1 MDPFLFVL
9 GIILGIGAL
18 IVFIAAR
25 GTASQPMRYGSIVAA
40 VVAVI
45 FIALAVTVVVP
56 PGHVGVQI
64 LFGYVYDAEFPSG
77 LHFKNPMAEVRL
89 ISVRSQVYT
98 MSIVPEEG
106 QKYGDDSIDVL
117 SNEGMIL
124 KMDIS
129 VQYKIIPEEAS
140 WILKNKV
147 YNTENQFESDYIR
160 PEIRTAIRN
169 IAADHSAAEMYSPV
183 RKKIGMEIEKEAD
196 VMLQK
201 NGVRCDTVNLRN
213 VSLPARVTE
222 AIDRKKEAEQDYQR
236 MEYILKTEEAE
247 ADRKRIEAKGI
258 RDFQLTV
265 AESLTPNLIK
275 WKSLEVAE
283 HIGNS
288 ENAKVVFFGGDNIP
302 FILGGM

>member
-1 MDPFLFVL
+1 
-9 GIILGIGAL
+9 
-18 IVFIAAR
+18 
-25 GTASQPMRYGSIVAA
+25 MRYGSIIAF
-40 VVAVI
+40 VVAII

-64 LFGYVYDAEFPSG
+64 LFGSVYDKEFVSG
-77 LHFKNPMAEVRL
+77 LHLKNPMSEVRL
-89 ISVRSQVYT
+89 ISVRSAVYT

-106 QKYGDDSIDVL
+106 QTYGDDSIDVL
-117 SNEGMIL
+117 SNEGMTL

-129 VQYKIIPEEAS
+129 VQYRIIAEEAS

-147 YNTENQFESDYIR
+147 YNTEAQFESDYIR

-169 IAADHSAAEMYSPV
+169 IAADHTAAEMYSPA
-183 RKKIGMEIEKEAD
+183 RKMVGVEIEKEAD

-213 VSLPARVTE
+213 VSLPKMVSD
-222 AIDRKKEAEQDYQR
+222 AIDRKKEAEQESQR
-236 MEYILKTEEAE
+236 MEYILEKETKE

-283 HIGNS
+283 HIGTS

>member
-18 IVFIAAR
+18 VVFIAAR
-25 GTASQPMRYGSIVAA
+25 GTASQPMRYGSIVAF
-40 VVAVI
+40 VVAII
-45 FIALAVTVVVP
+45 FLALSVTVVVP
-56 PGHVGVQI
+56 PGHVGVQV
-64 LFGYVYDAEFPSG
+64 LFGYVYDKEFISG

-129 VQYKIIPEEAS
+129 VQYKIIAEEAS

-147 YNTENQFESDYIR
+147 FNTETQFESDYIR

-169 IAADHSAAEMYSPV
+169 ITAEHTAAEMYSPMRRQV
-183 RKKIGMEIEKEAD
+183 GIDIEKEAD
-196 VMLQK
+196 ELLRK

-213 VSLPARVTE
+213 VSLPKMVSE
-222 AIDRKKEAEQDYQR
+222 AIDRKKEAEQESQR
-236 MEYILKTEEAE
+236 MEYILEKEEKE

-283 HIGNS
+283 HIGTS